1 MRFCPQAFCIAALLL
16 FFPLIPAPA
25 QAQTMELIRDSS
37 FNSDAVSAIDHL
49 YNLDNRA
56 ARDELYFWRVRYP
69 DHPIWELWTGME
81 MWWDVL
87 SDLHDTSHDKAFID
101 QMTKADYA
109 AANLLR
115 REPGHADA
123 LIIRA
128 VASSYIARLHAN
140 REAWLTSLQIGRTGY
155 QAYEQLITAM
165 PDLADNHF
173 AEGIK
178 LYYSAYIPEN
188 YPLLRRV
195 SWFLP
200 DGDKQAGLQELD
212 NAADE
217 GVFTRPEATY
227 FLAYIYLNYERET
240 DKAITYF
247 RRLIENYPNNGVYR
261 RLYFRALY
269 QMNRNSEL
277 IAAFNR
283 TVQRD
288 ENPSLQMDPVTESEI
303 YFWAG
308 RAQFA
313 RGRLQ
318 DAKEL
323 FETAYRIGGN
333 LTNADKREINILSA
347 YFAGRVSERLQDTE
361 EARYYYSIVSGQRT
375 LTNVRSQARQRLR
388 QL

>member
-1 MRFCPQAFCIAALLL
+1 MRLSCIMSFFL
-16 FFPLIPAPA
+16 FLSVIPAPVH
-25 QAQTMELIRDSS
+25 AQTTELIRNSR
-37 FNSDAVSAIDHL
+37 FNSDAVRAIDHL
-49 YNLDNRA
+49 YNLDNRSA
-56 ARDELYFWRVRYP
+56 EDELYFWRVRYP

-128 VASSYIARLHAN
+128 VASSYIARLNAN
-140 REAWLTSLQIGRTGY
+140 REAWLASLQIGRTGY
-155 QAYEQLITAM
+155 QAYEQLITVM

-188 YPLLRRV
+188 YPLLKRV

-200 DGDKQAGLQELD
+200 DGDKQTGLQELD
-212 NAADE
+212 NAANE

-227 FLAYIYLNYERET
+227 FLAYIYLNYEGEA

-247 RRLIENYPNNGVYR
+247 RKLIETYPNNGVYR

-269 QMNRNSEL
+269 QLNRNSEL
-277 IAAFNR
+277 ITAFNH
-283 TVQRD
+283 TVLQD
-288 ENPSLQMDPVTESEI
+288 ENHSLAMDPVTESEI

-308 RAQFA
+308 RAQLT
-313 RGRLQ
+313 RGQLQ
-318 DAKEL
+318 QAKEL
-323 FETAYRIGGN
+323 FETAHRISDK
-333 LTNADKREINILSA
+333 LTGADKREINILSA
-347 YFAGRVSERLQDTE
+347 YYAGRVAERLQDTE
-361 EARYYYSIVSGQRT
+361 QARYYYSLVSGQRT
-375 LTNVRSQARQRLR
+375 LTNVRSQARQRLK